1 MTLLI
6 QAANVAYAH
15 GGNQIFTD
23 LSFEIHEGDRL
34 ALIGENGA
42 GKSTLFRLMARQ
54 LAPHGGSVTHRNNLT
69 VGFLTQEPTFP
80 LGSTVYDAV
89 AAQAGDP
96 QALEARLRLLEQ
108 RMAEAADDDE
118 LALVLDEYALALA
131 RLEHAAGFDFESRIA
146 RVLQGLGFDAS
157 RWDQPVV
164 QLSGG
169 EKKLVALAG
178 LLLEVPDVL
187 LLDEP
192 DNHLDVSAK
201 GWLEQYIRDHS
212 GAVALISHDRYFID
226 RVVNRIFELED
237 GGVTAYTGNYTRYL
251 DEKQA
256 RLERLES
263 LYELQ
268 KRELKKLKESAEQ
281 LTQWARQ
288 NPKFA
293 ARAGNKRRLLEIERE
308 RLDNTPVPVLN
319 RRRIDVD
326 FTARRGSTLVFE
338 AKGLAKAY
346 GEREVLRPFDLE
358 LWHGERVAL
367 VGPNGAGKTTLF
379 RMILGLEEPTAGRLR
394 IGPSIVPGYYAQE
407 QETLDPAMTP
417 LEHVRKLKPMT
428 EQQAVSFLVGLLF
441 TREDAMNRI
450 GNLSGGERS
459 RLQIA
464 SLILQG
470 ANFLLLDEPTNN
482 LDIPSIEV
490 LEAALLEFDGS
501 ILTISHDRYYLDKLC
516 TRTIELDGGVV
527 REYAGGYS
535 YYDSHRGRGTVL
547 TLDERN
553 PSGHKRSP
561 GRSAPPA

>member
-6 QAANVAYAH
+6 QAANVEYAH

-23 LSFEIHEGDRL
+23 MSFEVHEGDRL

-54 LAPHGGSVTHRNNLT
+54 LAPHKGAITHRNNLT
-69 VGFLTQEPTFP
+69 VGYLAQEAVFP
-80 LGSTVYDAV
+80 SDATLYDAV
-89 AAQAGDP
+89 ATSAGDP
-96 QALEARLRLLEQ
+96 RVLEERLRELEVA
-108 RMAEAADDDE
+108 MAEATDDDE
-118 LALVLDEYALALA
+118 LAQVLDEYGAVMA
-131 RLEHAAGFDFESRIA
+131 RLEHSAAHDFEARIGLVLRGLRFDEA
-146 RVLQGLGFDAS
+146 RWQ
-157 RWDQPVV
+157 QPVA

-178 LLLEVPDVL
+178 MLLEEPDVL

-192 DNHLDVSAK
+192 DNHLDVVAK
-201 GWLEQYIRDHS
+201 GWLEQYIRNHR

-226 RVVNRIFELED
+226 RVANRIFELED
-237 GGVTAYTGNYTRYL
+237 GGVTGYAGNYSQFL
-251 DEKQA
+251 EEKQA
-256 RLERLES
+256 RLERMES

-268 KRELKKLKESAEQ
+268 RRELKKLKESAEQ

-308 RLDNTPVPVLN
+308 RLDNTPTPNLN

-326 FTARRGSTLVFE
+326 FNARRGSTLVLE
-338 AKGLAKAY
+338 AKGLAKSY
-346 GEREVLRPFDLE
+346 GAREVLQPFDLE
-358 LWHGERVAL
+358 LWHGERVGL

-379 RMILGLEEPTAGRLR
+379 RMILGLEEPSAGRLR
-394 IGPSIVPGYYAQE
+394 LGPSIVPGYYAQE
-407 QETLDPAMTP
+407 QETLDPNMTP

-490 LEAALLEFDGS
+490 LEAALLDFEGS

-516 TRTIELDGGVV
+516 TRMIELDSGIV
-527 REYAGGYS
+527 RDYPGGYS
-535 YYDSHRGRGTVL
+535 HYDGHRGRGTVL
-547 TLDERN
+547 TIQASAG
-553 PSGHKRSP
+553 PAKR
-561 GRSAPPA
+561 R